1 MISLL
6 CPTRGRPKQALNLY
20 KSFIGTQSNKNELI
34 YCIQEDDPSC
44 KEYVSIFRENYI
56 KLVS

>member
-44 KEYVSIFRENYI
+44 QEYVSIFRENYI
-56 KLVS
+56 KY